1 MLSQVKK
8 SIRSQLRHLPGEGRA
23 VLDAYRQFML
33 LKRRARTKLRAA
45 RTEGLPDPE
54 TVYWIDPARIVNHT
68 NYCSPGTSPPPEDR
82 VFDPEADRGRVC
94 GGDWDIPQ
102 IKFDD
107 LDIAR
112 AARQR
117 IEAGADWHATQFHS
131 NITARLQRDGC
142 APWSIT
148 STQDLDARYRYLD
161 ELIASIRERGFR
173 LSHEVALPGEDK
185 GIDGDERYGAE
196 VSVNID
202 RDGHYLFQD
211 GRHRL
216 AIAKAL
222 GLPRVP
228 VKVLVRHKKWVE
240 FRELVRSLAEGGG
253 GSSRQNELYQNPVHP
268 DLQDIPAA
276 HACEDRFEAI
286 QKALDP
292 GTGALLDVGA
302 NLGYFCHRFESLG
315 YECHAVELLPQIAL
329 AAQQIRL
336 AEGRRFTVI
345 CEDLFCASRKPPLL
359 GRHYKVVL
367 ALSIF
372 HHFLKRRG
380 AFEKFSAWL
389 AGLNA
394 DSMIFEPHCPDES
407 QMVGAH
413 VNFAPREFV
422 DFILSRSSL
431 RHAQLIERCADGRE
445 LYKLW
450 R

>member
-1 MLSQVKK
+1 MLSQVKQ
-8 SIRSQLRHLPGEGRA
+8 SIRSKLRCLPGEGRA
-23 VLDAYRQFML
+23 VVDAYRQLML

-68 NYCSPGTSPPPEDR
+68 NYFAPGASLPPEDR

-112 AARQR
+112 AVRQR
-117 IEAGADWHATQFHS
+117 VEAGTDWHATQFHS
-131 NITARLQRDGC
+131 SILARLQRDGR
-142 APWSIT
+142 APWRIAS
-148 STQDLDARYRYLD
+148 SQDLDARYRYLD
-161 ELIASIRERGFR
+161 GLIANIREQGFR

-196 VSVNID
+196 ISVNID
-202 RDGHYLFQD
+202 RNGHYLFQD

-228 VKVLVRHKKWVE
+228 VKVLVRHKKWAE
-240 FRELVRSLAEGGG
+240 FRELVRSLAQGGG

-276 HACEDRFEAI
+276 HACEDRFAAI

-292 GTGALLDVGA
+292 GTGAVLDVGA
-302 NLGYFCHRFESLG
+302 NLGFFCHRFESLG
-315 YECHAVELLPQIAL
+315 HECHAVELLPQIAL
-329 AAQQIRL
+329 AAERIRV

-345 CEDLFCASRKPPLL
+345 CEDLFAASLKPPLVD
-359 GRHYKVVL
+359 RHYQVVL
-367 ALSIF
+367 GLSIF
-372 HHFLKRRG
+372 HHFLKRKD
-380 AFEKFSAWL
+380 AFGKFSAWL
-389 AGLNA
+389 ARLSA
-394 DSMIFEPHCPDES
+394 DSMFFEPHCPDEP
-407 QMVGAH
+407 QMAGAH
-413 VNFAPREFV
+413 VNFGPREFV
-422 DFILSRSSL
+422 GFILSQSSL
-431 RHAQLIERCADGRE
+431 RHAELIERCADGRV